1 MKKLSI
7 FILGMTSMLSAS
19 AEMPNGAI
27 PFIYDGHIYIQAL
40 LQDTVPISVM
50 YDTGANGF
58 YIDKEFMESS
68 NLVKNQNDKC
78 IALLKGAGN
87 SNNASFP
94 IINEPLQITMGNIK
108 YKEEYCPVVN
118 LREVVGR
125 QLDGMIGIDAFA
137 NKIILINYS
146 EGYIKPI
153 DKLNREILD
162 GFTKLP
168 AQFKDNTIY
177 IDAELKVDSIQ
188 TIKGSFILDSG
199 CDGSIVLTNRVR
211 KSLDLTN
218 KDSVQCYSS
227 HNGIGGD
234 GTSILFRANSFNFLD
249 ELENVDVY
257 ASNNDEGILSGN
269 DKYLG
274 AIGNCI
280 LCNYDIIIDDINKE
294 VYARRNN
301 NTNNSYQ

>member
-1 MKKLSI
+1 MKNLSI
-7 FILGMTSMLSAS
+7 SLLLITSVLSVA
-19 AEMPNGAI
+19 AEMPRKAI
-27 PFIYDGHIYIQAL
+27 PFIYDGHIYIQAT
-40 LQDTVPISVM
+40 LQDTVPISVL

-68 NLVKNQNDKC
+68 HFAENQNDKC
-78 IALLKGAGN
+78 IAILNGAGN
-87 SNNASFP
+87 SDNAIFP
-94 IINEPLQITMGNIK
+94 IINEPLQITMGDIK
-108 YKEEYCPVVN
+108 YNEEYCPVVN

-125 QLDGMIGIDAFA
+125 QLDGMVGIDAFA

-153 DKLNREILD
+153 DKLNSEILD

-168 AQFKDNTIY
+168 AQFNDNIIY
-177 IDAELKVDSIQ
+177 IEAELKIDSVQ
-188 TIKGSFILDSG
+188 TIKGNFILDSG

-218 KDSVQCYSS
+218 KDTVQYYSS

-234 GTSILFRANSFNFLD
+234 GTSIMFRASAFDFLD
-249 ELENVDVY
+249 KLENVVVY

-280 LCNYDIIIDDINKE
+280 LSNYDIIIDDVNKE